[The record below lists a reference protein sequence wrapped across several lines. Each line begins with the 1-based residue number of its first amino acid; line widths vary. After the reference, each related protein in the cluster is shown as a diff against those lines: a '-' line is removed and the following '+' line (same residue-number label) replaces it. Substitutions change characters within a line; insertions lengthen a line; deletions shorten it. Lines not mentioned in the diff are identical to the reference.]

1 MSKIP
6 NIITSLRIIL
16 SLVLLFFCHEVTPFF
31 ICIFLI
37 AMLTDFLDGFLARKL
52 GACSENGAMLDTV
65 ADLLLDAN
73 LIKIVFTMR
82 VMTQALTTWMI
93 TALCVGA
100 ISPIINFIKHKKL
113 FFIHSLPCK
122 ACMWALLGIPF
133 AIHYG
138 FISIYLVFTLSLIS
152 FAMVEL
158 VILSIIL
165 NSPDP
170 DAKSVYSVIKENK
183 KAKI

>member
-37 AMLTDFLDGFLARKL
+37 AMLTDFLDGFLARRL

-82 VMTQALTTWMI
+82 VMTKALTTWMI

-113 FFIHSLPCK
+113 FFIHSFSTYFSHNTIFTRNCQFTFSSLPF
-122 ACMWALLGIPF
+122 LYFLIQLQF
-133 AIHYG
+133 DLR
-138 FISIYLVFTLSLIS
+138 ISY
-152 FAMVEL
+152 
-158 VILSIIL
+158 
-165 NSPDP
+165 
-170 DAKSVYSVIKENK
+170 
-183 KAKI
+183 